1 MARNA
6 RYRVP
11 FRRRREG
18 KTNYHLR
25 RRLVRGKTTRAV
37 VRLTN
42 NHCAVVRLTNNHCI
56 VQFVDAEIHGDKTL
70 SSTHSRELH
79 TYKWLGSTSNIPSA
93 YLTGYLAGMKAQN
106 AKISSAILD
115 IGLNPPIYGSRV
127 FSVLKGL
134 IDAGMDI
141 PHSDKVFPKDDRISG
156 QHIAEYAKLLK
167 DEDQEK
173 FNKQFSLQKK
183 KKINVSDLPN
193 LFEKT

>member
-42 NHCAVVRLTNNHCI
+42 NHCI
-56 VQFVDAEIHGDKTL
+56 VIHGDKTL

>member
-42 NHCAVVRLTNNHCI
+42 NHCI

-70 SSTHSRELH
+70 SSTHSRELQ
-79 TYKWLGSTSNIPSA
+79 TYKWLGSTSNVPSA
-93 YLTGYLAGMKAQN
+93 YLTGYLAGVKAQN

-134 IDAGMDI
+134 IDAGMEI

-156 QHIAEYAKLLK
+156 KHIAEYAKMLK

-193 LFEKT
+193 LFEKTKTEIQSLKS

>member
-42 NHCAVVRLTNNHCI
+42 NHCI

-70 SSTHSRELH
+70 SSAHSRELQN
-79 TYKWLGSTSNIPSA
+79 YKWLGSTSNIPSA
-93 YLTGYLAGMKAQN
+93 YLTGFLAGMKAQN

-115 IGLNPPIYGSRV
+115 IGINPPIYGSRV

-134 IDAGMDI
+134 IDAGMEI
-141 PHSDKVFPKDDRISG
+141 PHSDKVFPTDERISG

-167 DEDQEK
+167 EEDEEK
-173 FNKQFSLQKK
+173 FNKQFSQQKK
-183 KKINVSDLPN
+183 KKIKVVDLPN
-193 LFEKT
+193 LFEKSKTEIESLKRK